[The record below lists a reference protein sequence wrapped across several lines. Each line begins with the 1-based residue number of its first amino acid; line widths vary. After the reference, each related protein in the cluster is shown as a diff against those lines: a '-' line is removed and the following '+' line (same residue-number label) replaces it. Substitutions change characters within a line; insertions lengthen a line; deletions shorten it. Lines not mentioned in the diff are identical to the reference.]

1 MIARGM
7 ATDDRAAF
15 VVQYGN
21 YLRARWP
28 GDAYLF
34 RRRIALSASELD
46 VIGLCRFRRSQP
58 FALNSQLYCDAEG
71 RPHL

>member
-21 YLRARWP
+21 YLCARWP
-28 GDAYLF
+28 GDAYPF
-34 RRRIALSASELD
+34 RRRIALLSIRA
-46 VIGLCRFRRSQP
+46 
-58 FALNSQLYCDAEG
+58 
-71 RPHL
+71 